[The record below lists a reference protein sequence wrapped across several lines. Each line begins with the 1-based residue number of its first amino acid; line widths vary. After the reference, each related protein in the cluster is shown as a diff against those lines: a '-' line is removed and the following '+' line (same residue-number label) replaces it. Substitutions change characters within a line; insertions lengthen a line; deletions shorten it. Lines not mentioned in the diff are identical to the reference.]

1 MSLVATAVGVPGRL
15 QATTASFAGGE
26 LVAVVG
32 ENGAGKSTLLDV
44 LAGVLVPATGTVVL
58 DGVPLAQLSPRERAR
73 RIASLGQHPPQ
84 CDELSVEERIAQG
97 LAPRRGPALLD
108 EATRAR
114 ARAVAEELGLV
125 EHLATPLGA
134 LSGGF
139 RRRAHVA
146 RALVDAEA
154 KAILVDE
161 PHAGVDLAQQGLV
174 SQALLRRARQGQLV
188 IFSVHDL
195 AVALQCADRIVGLR
209 QGAVVLDGPTADT
222 LTPEAIERLYGVRG
236 ARVVVEGDAVGV
248 LLPRD
253 PDFRR
258 PVSLRP

>member
-1 MSLVATAVGVPGRL
+1 MSLVATELAVAGRL
-15 QATTASFAGGE
+15 LPTTASFAPGE

-32 ENGAGKSTLLDV
+32 ENGAGKSTLLDA
-44 LAGVLVPATGTVVL
+44 LAGVLVPAAGAVTL
-58 DGVPLAQLSPRERAR
+58 DGAAILQLSPRERAR

-97 LAPRRGPALLD
+97 LAPRRGTALLY
-108 EATRAR
+108 EPTRAR
-114 ARAVAEELGLV
+114 ARAVAEELGLGQ
-125 EHLATPLGA
+125 HLGTLLGA

-154 KAILVDE
+154 KVVIVDE
-161 PHAGVDLAQQGLV
+161 PHAGVDVAQQGLV
-174 SQALLRRARQGQLV
+174 SRALWRRARDGQLV

-209 QGAVVLDGPTADT
+209 QGAVVLDGHAQST
-222 LTPEAIERLYGVRG
+222 LTPDAIERLYGVRG
-236 ARVVVEGDAVGV
+236 ARVVVEGDLVGV

-253 PDFRR
+253 PSS
-258 PVSLRP
+258 VSPRL